1 MDIQT
6 YEDMLLWNPNPPRS
20 IIGSEILLEETK
32 GVLFGA
38 PKTFKSLLA
47 QQLAICFTI
56 GIPWLGYNLEP
67 SKVLYVQGEIS
78 KIPFKGRLMKM
89 ASQYKI
95 PPQHL
100 FLSSEFNMKLDRDS
114 DMKDLE
120 KEIAKRQ
127 PKILMI
133 DPAYKFLVTQAE
145 ESISKFLSFLDYLI
159 TAYHLCVIVI
169 HHSRKPRTN
178 PAGQLIDMGGS
189 ELRGPLYEQWADSI
203 MRVTGDITS
212 DYRTIDFE
220 LRHASFLL
228 NPITIKLDRPTLW
241 FSKISVI

>member
-6 YEDMLLWNPNPPRS
+6 YEEMLLWNPNPPRS
-20 IIGSEILLEETK
+20 IIGSEILIEETK
-32 GVLFGA
+32 LVMFGA

-47 QQLAICFTI
+47 QQMAICFVL

-78 KIPFKGRLMKM
+78 KIPFKGRILKM
-89 ASQYKI
+89 GSQYRI
-95 PPQHL
+95 PAQQLL
-100 FLSSEFNMKLDRDS
+100 FASEFNMKLDRDS

-120 KEIAKRQ
+120 KEIIKRQ

-145 ESISKFLSFLDYLI
+145 DSISKFLSFLDYLI
-159 TAYHLCVIVI
+159 STYHICVILI
-169 HHSRKPRTN
+169 HHSRKPKTN
-178 PAGQLIDMGGS
+178 PSGQIIDMGGS

-203 MRVTGDITS
+203 LRITGDITS
-212 DYRTIDFE
+212 DYRNIDFE

-228 NPITIKLDRPTLW
+228 NPITIKLDRATLW
-241 FSKISVI
+241 FHKISVT